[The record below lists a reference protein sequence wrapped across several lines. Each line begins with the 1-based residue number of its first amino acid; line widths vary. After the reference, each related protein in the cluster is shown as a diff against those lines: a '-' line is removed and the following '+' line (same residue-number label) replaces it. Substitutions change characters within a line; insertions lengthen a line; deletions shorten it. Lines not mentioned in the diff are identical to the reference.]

1 MGRHPCFP
9 CFNPVVVYIEQFR
22 MAEVMKYTFALWC
35 AILLHGLCTGQ
46 ALISSSQLLAA
57 SRLEPAYTIQGQ
69 HLTYIDDV
77 DPHLPYINQI
87 SLRTQTDR
95 FDPARQEYALRFN
108 FNGLGEIAKTNEA
121 QQSDVSS
128 KAGLQR
134 LYLQESLLRRYE
146 GLASYHYRLRRLTVE
161 RALKQL
167 FTDKANVLKKS
178 GQLDG
183 ETDVDE
189 FIKNEFDLD
198 QIDLDIAEDESS
210 LDYNL
215 ELMKSSTPSIPGE
228 WLPDTTGFIT
238 IAQIEVQLSQI
249 PDTITNHPQLA
260 IRQAK
265 AGEID
270 AEYALEK
277 AKSNQVLDFVQLRY
291 ANIPNL
297 QDLQREFSLGFSFLM
312 PFNGTSQLKM
322 KELLIEKDEAYQN
335 MLLYQNDLNER
346 MTRAHLKLEALLR
359 QYHLAEKKLEEHQNQ
374 FNLDEGLLPMGDA
387 ALLLLSAR
395 ELQLKRQLNLLSLE
409 NDIMDEYIGLLD
421 LTGMLSAMP
430 SVNYL
435 SASFETY

>member
-1 MGRHPCFP
+1 
-9 CFNPVVVYIEQFR
+9 
-22 MAEVMKYTFALWC
+22 MAEVMKYTFALWW
-35 AILLHGLCTGQ
+35 AFILSGVCTGQ
-46 ALISSSQLLAA
+46 SLISSSQILAA

-69 HLTYIDDV
+69 HLAYIDDV
-77 DPHLPYINQI
+77 DAHLPYINQI

-108 FNGLGEIAKTNEA
+108 FNGLSEISKTNDV

-128 KAGLQR
+128 KAGVQR

-146 GLASYHYRLRRLTVE
+146 GLASYHYRLQRLAIE
-161 RALKQL
+161 RELKQL
-167 FTDKANVLKKS
+167 YADKANVLKKR
-178 GQLDG
+178 GLLDA

-198 QIDLDIAEDESS
+198 QIDLDIAEDESR
-210 LDYNL
+210 LDYNVQI
-215 ELMKSSTPSIPGE
+215 MKAITPSIQGE

-238 IAQIEVQLSQI
+238 IPQIEVQLSQFS
-249 PDTITNHPQLA
+249 DTINHHPQLA

-265 AGEID
+265 SSEID

-277 AKSNQVLDFVQLRY
+277 AKSNQVLDFVQVRY
-291 ANIPNL
+291 ANVPNL
-297 QDLQREFSLGFSFLM
+297 QDLNRELSLGFSFLM

-335 MLLYQNDLNER
+335 MLLYQNDLTER
-346 MTRAHLKLEALLR
+346 TTRARLKLEALLR
-359 QYHLAEKKLEEHQNQ
+359 KHHLAAKQIEEHQNR
-374 FNLDEGLLPMGDA
+374 FNLDEGLLPMEDA

-435 SASFETY
+435 SSGLETY